1 MTSLNV
7 LVYNTKQILLN
18 NLISKHGLVMKFS
31 QFKKYYKR
39 KIFIKKKIFEKYD
52 LETSSMAF
60 LIFKE
65 SSLKMKR
72 SACYEQ
78 ILMVLLLHI

>member
-31 QFKKYYKR
+31 KFKKYYKR
-39 KIFIKKKIFEKYD
+39 KIFIKKKY
-52 LETSSMAF
+52 
-60 LIFKE
+60 
-65 SSLKMKR
+65 LKNMTWK
-72 SACYEQ
+72 
-78 ILMVLLLHI
+78 LVPWPF

>member
-52 LETSSMAF
+52 LETSSKAF

-65 SSLKMKR
+65 ASLKMKR
-72 SACYEQ
+72 
-78 ILMVLLLHI
+78 LHATNKF